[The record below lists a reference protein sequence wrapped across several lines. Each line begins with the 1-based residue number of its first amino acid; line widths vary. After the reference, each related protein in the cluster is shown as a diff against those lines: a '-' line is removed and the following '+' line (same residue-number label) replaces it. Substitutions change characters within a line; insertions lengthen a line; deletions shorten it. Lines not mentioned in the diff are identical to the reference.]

1 MIRYVLKFYT
11 GSRLLARKIVITSG
25 KGGVGKTAIAVN
37 LGLRLASAGERVI
50 LADAD
55 FGLNNIDVVCGVEGA
70 VLYDIVDV
78 IEGRCRAAQAL
89 VRHPECPNLSILPS
103 NRTDPNK
110 YVSPQAVRL
119 IIDSL
124 APRYDYVL
132 IDCPAGIGSGFHRA
146 VASAEEALVVTT
158 PHVSSL
164 RDADKVVAVLKSYR
178 LKKVELVVNM
188 VRGDLVV
195 DGDILSPDEIARILK
210 IPLVGVVPQED
221 GVFLGE
227 RGCAGRA
234 FKMLAGNIA
243 KGTRKIYNVTG
254 RYNGFFGSI
263 RRNLKKNL

>member
-1 MIRYVLKFYT
+1 
-11 GSRLLARKIVITSG
+11 
-25 KGGVGKTAIAVN
+25 
-37 LGLRLASAGERVI
+37 
-50 LADAD
+50 
-55 FGLNNIDVVCGVEGA
+55 
-70 VLYDIVDV
+70 
-78 IEGRCRAAQAL
+78 
-89 VRHPECPNLSILPS
+89 
-103 NRTDPNK
+103 
-110 YVSPQAVRL
+110 
-119 IIDSL
+119 
-124 APRYDYVL
+124 
-132 IDCPAGIGSGFHRA
+132 
-146 VASAEEALVVTT
+146 
-158 PHVSSL
+158 
-164 RDADKVVAVLKSYR
+164 
-178 LKKVELVVNM
+178 M

>member
-1 MIRYVLKFYT
+1 M
-11 GSRLLARKIVITSG
+11 ARKIVITSG
-25 KGGVGKTAIAVN
+25 KGGVGKTTIAVR
-37 LGLRLASAGERVI
+37 LGLCLAARGDRVV

-55 FGLNNIDVVCGVEGA
+55 VGLNNADVICGVENS
-70 VLYDIVDV
+70 VQFDLSDV
-78 IEGRCRAAQAL
+78 IEGRCRAMQAL
-89 VRHPECPNLSILPS
+89 VRHPESANFFILASGSPS
-103 NRTDPNK
+103 RLI
-110 YVSPQAVRL
+110 SPQAMRL
-119 IIDSL
+119 VLDGL
-124 APRYDYVL
+124 APRFDYVL
-132 IDCPAGIGSGFHRA
+132 IDSPAGIGSGFHRA
-146 VASAEEALVVTT
+146 AACAEEALVVTT
-158 PHVSSL
+158 PHISSL
-164 RDADKVVAVLKSYR
+164 RDADKVTDVLRSYR